1 MLGFVSATFVSC
13 SSSKSVSGF
22 AKYTVDSVKIEI
34 SKPVAPKNSITLS
47 VAENACV
54 IKNETAST
62 PLSTCKTAQLK
73 KLADER
79 FISKKTPVILS
90 EEAYNGRTCHILFDV
105 TIYKNGVST
114 TQRFDMGD
122 DSKGFTL
129 ATKKEDSL

>member
-1 MLGFVSATFVSC
+1 M
-13 SSSKSVSGF
+13 
-22 AKYTVDSVKIEI
+22 KIEI

-129 ATKKEDSL
+129 ATKKKIRYSAQFRKFMFSALDIVK